1 MGSSPVT
8 PAGLFHTCYAALLA
22 VALDTRIPTNL
33 AEFQF
38 CQDEKNSGNGQWLW
52 LYHKKNALNV
62 TEL

>member
-1 MGSSPVT
+1 MTSAPVT
-8 PAGLFHTCYAALLA
+8 LQLVYFTPAAALLA
-22 VALDTRIPTNL
+22 VALDTLIPTNP

-52 LYHKKNALNV
+52 LHHKKNARNV